1 MFPMREIDSS
11 CVHSVGYD
19 PTQEVLA
26 VRLRTRGGTPDDKVR
41 NYRDVPRHVADG
53 FSTAPSPGKH
63 WAFNVNGK
71 YDVDVVA
78 A

>member
-1 MFPMREIDSS
+1 MFPMREIDST
-11 CVHSVGYD
+11 CVHSIGYD

-26 VRLRTRGGTPDDKVR
+26 VRLRVRGEPDTKVR
-41 NYRDVPRHVADG
+41 NYRDVPRQVAEAFD
-53 FSTAPSPGKH
+53 TAPSPGKH